1 MRFTTWPALPT
12 AFIIFTAALLSLI
25 PAANAQT
32 VPFSVL
38 WDSPNAG
45 DLYIAGQESKIMWD
59 TDTGGND
66 LSDVTCQLWLH
77 GPYGIVYQL
86 TEQIPILDDQSGPI
100 TYPPQAVP
108 STEYFIS
115 MVTKDF
121 GIIFYSGNFTIAY
134 Q

>member
-45 DLYIAGQESKIMWD
+45 DLYIAGQESKIIWYVSKMG
-59 TDTGGND
+59 TRKPSGGGMID
-66 LSDVTCQLWLH
+66 L
-77 GPYGIVYQL
+77 
-86 TEQIPILDDQSGPI
+86 
-100 TYPPQAVP
+100 
-108 STEYFIS
+108 
-115 MVTKDF
+115 
-121 GIIFYSGNFTIAY
+121 
-134 Q
+134 